1 MKHFHEIT
9 QRLTSVYP
17 SGEASAMARWV
28 MEERFGLSLTDLMMD
43 KDSELSSDECQELEN
58 ITERLLLKEP
68 IQYILGQT
76 NFCGLRI
83 GVRPGVLIPRP
94 ETEELVDWI
103 CETYLQDV
111 RSQMRVLDIGTG
123 SGCIALTL
131 AHHGFRTEA
140 WDVSQEALLIAEE
153 NARRLNLKV
162 QFSKE
167 NILQYSQGS
176 EDTGLF
182 DVIVSNPP
190 YICQQETKEME
201 DNVLQHE
208 PHLALFVPDDDPLL
222 FYRHIADFALQHL
235 AQRGN
240 LFFEINRNYGDDVCQ
255 MLKEKGFTEISL
267 RNDRFGNP
275 RMVKASITTH

>member
-1 MKHFHEIT
+1 
-9 QRLTSVYP
+9 
-17 SGEASAMARWV
+17 MARWV

-94 ETEELVDWI
+94 ETEDLVDWI
-103 CETYLQDV
+103 CETYLQDA

-123 SGCIALTL
+123 SGCIALAL

-162 QFSKE
+162 QFSEE

-176 EDTGLF
+176 EDKGLF

-190 YICQQETKEME
+190 YICQQEAKEME

-222 FYRHIADFALQHL
+222 FYRHIANFALQHL

-240 LFFEINRNYGDDVCQ
+240 LFFEINRNYGDDVYQ